1 MRGWLSASSSLDTN
15 KRRRRRRRRGKNASL
30 LSGKHP
36 PRKLTGMQS
45 MLSFTLIPSV
55 YSFLMSMLRRA
66 RRRRNASDD
75 DEDDDGASS
84 DVVAD
89 EDSDVEMADAR
100 PSKRKSDMSEG
111 GKQTRAERLS
121 ARTQAKVWTTR
132 RSFKILLICFYLDQE
147 RLSTGGKKATTPSDE
162 ADD

>member
-1 MRGWLSASSSLDTN
+1 
-15 KRRRRRRRRGKNASL
+15 
-30 LSGKHP
+30 
-36 PRKLTGMQS
+36 
-45 MLSFTLIPSV
+45 
-55 YSFLMSMLRRA
+55 MSMLRRA

-100 PSKRKSDMSEG
+100 PSKRKSDVSEG